1 MMRSAAPCHLPA
13 PMRAASCTPMHAPL
27 HRTVRRLTGL
37 GGAALVIVWAVAA
50 QAQSTAAWPTR
61 PVRIIVPTAAG
72 GTVDIIT
79 RTLSPRLAEMLGQSV
94 VVENRAAASTSVGEE
109 AVVRAAPDGY
119 TLLMSGLT
127 LATTPLLRRDLP
139 YDPQADLAPISLVA
153 TAANVLVVNPALP
166 VTSVQGLVAL
176 ARTRTEPLFYGT
188 PSFGATGHFAAE
200 MFNQMAGTRFQH
212 VPYKGSALA
221 LQDLLAGQIQMTFDN
236 IPAAISHINSG
247 RLRALGVTSLT
258 RSAQLPNVP
267 TIAEAGLPGYVMTG
281 WFGLLAPAHTNPDII
296 ARVQVDTQRA
306 LERPELR
313 ERFAA
318 LGFDPVG
325 STADAFRKHIAEEAV
340 RMGRIARAAGMKQE

>member
-1 MMRSAAPCHLPA
+1 MMYRVFAACLPA
-13 PMRAASCTPMHAPL
+13 GTRWLTRGAGALALGSLTAASRAVSVLVSTQAWAQTAP
-27 HRTVRRLTGL
+27 
-37 GGAALVIVWAVAA
+37 
-50 QAQSTAAWPTR
+50 AWPAR

-79 RTLSPRLAEMLGQSV
+79 RTLAPRLAELLGQAV

-109 AVVRAAPDGY
+109 AVARAAPDGY

-127 LATTPLLRRDLP
+127 LATTPLLRRDMP
-139 YDPQADLAPISLVA
+139 YDPQADLAPVSLVA

-166 VTSVQGLVAL
+166 VQSVQSLIAL
-176 ARTRTEPLFYGT
+176 ARTRAEPLFYGT

-236 IPAAISHINSG
+236 IPAAIGYINSG

-267 TIAEAGLPGYVMTG
+267 TIAEAGLPGYAMTG
-281 WFGLLAPAHTNPDII
+281 WFGLLAPAHTGADII
-296 ARVQVDTQRA
+296 ARVQGDTQRA
-306 LERPELR
+306 LERADLR

-325 STADAFRKHIAEEAV
+325 STAEAFRKHIADEAV
-340 RMGRIARAAGMKQE
+340 RMGRIARAAGMRQE

>member
-1 MMRSAAPCHLPA
+1 MRTLAALGGVTLLALSAAEV
-13 PMRAASCTPMHAPL
+13 S
-27 HRTVRRLTGL
+27 
-37 GGAALVIVWAVAA
+37 
-50 QAQSTAAWPTR
+50 AQSVQPWPSR

-79 RTLSPRLAEMLGQSV
+79 RTLAPRLAELLGQSV

-109 AVVRAAPDGY
+109 AVARAAPDGY

-139 YDPQADLAPISLVA
+139 YDPQVDLAPISLVA

-166 VTSVQGLVAL
+166 VTSVQSLIAL

-236 IPAAISHINSG
+236 IPAAISYINSG

-258 RSAQLPNVP
+258 RSAQLPGVP

-281 WFGLLAPAHTNPDII
+281 WFGLLAPAHTSADVI
-296 ARVQVDTQRA
+296 ARVQGDTQRA
-306 LERPELR
+306 LERPDVR

-318 LGFDPVG
+318 LGFDPVAG
-325 STADAFRKHIAEEAV
+325 TAEAFRKHIADESV